1 LGFFFFA
8 LISSKSF
15 RRKKKNPDALSHTLS
30 LCLLTKKKGIWPDST
45 GGKLFWAGYR
55 GVEEGSVRPS
65 PTKKS
70 AIKAVYRDITVAV
83 SLRARKAHR
92 ATATTRERER
102 ERERE

>member
-1 LGFFFFA
+1 
-8 LISSKSF
+8 
-15 RRKKKNPDALSHTLS
+15 
-30 LCLLTKKKGIWPDST
+30 
-45 GGKLFWAGYR
+45 LFWAGYR

-102 ERERE
+102 ERERERVSESECVRERECVSL